1 VREIGVPFEPG
12 PLAAGFVPIVMGISP
27 TFAGSPSRVN
37 VSLMSAENYQPSRS
51 TQTAPQALL
60 TLRPPLLVFHVND
73 NTDDQV
79 LFQAAC
85 QQANVPFQWH
95 VAESA
100 ERGIS
105 YLQSLLALSRT
116 QAVRWP
122 DLVVLDIMMPGES
135 GLSVLE
141 FIRSTPK
148 LGPLPVVVLTGHPSA
163 AIQETAL
170 KLGAN
175 AFYQKPSDFGELVQL
190 VSALY
195 GIWSNAHRPCL

>member
-1 VREIGVPFEPG
+1 
-12 PLAAGFVPIVMGISP
+12 
-27 TFAGSPSRVN
+27 
-37 VSLMSAENYQPSRS
+37 MSAEKYQQPSGS
-51 TQTAPQALL
+51 TRPTPQAILAVG
-60 TLRPPLLVFHVND
+60 PPLLVFHIND

-105 YLQSLLALSRT
+105 YLRSLLRLSRK

-122 DLVVLDIMMPGES
+122 DLVVLDVVMPGDS

-163 AIQETAL
+163 AVQEEAL
-170 KLGAN
+170 RLGAN
-175 AFYQKPSDFGELVQL
+175 GFYQKPANFGELVEL
-190 VSALY
+190 VGALY
-195 GIWSNAHRPCL
+195 SIWSSARRPVL

>member
-1 VREIGVPFEPG
+1 
-12 PLAAGFVPIVMGISP
+12 
-27 TFAGSPSRVN
+27 
-37 VSLMSAENYQPSRS
+37 MSAEKYQQPSGM
-51 TQTAPQALL
+51 TQPAPPAIVVAG
-60 TLRPPLLVFHVND
+60 PPLLVFHVND

-105 YLQSLLALSRT
+105 YLRSLLTLSRK

-122 DLVVLDIMMPGES
+122 DLIVLDVVMPGDS

-141 FIRSTPK
+141 FIRSTPR
-148 LGPLPVVVLTGHPSA
+148 LGPLPVVILTGHPSA
-163 AIQETAL
+163 AIQEEAL
-170 KLGAN
+170 RLGAN
-175 AFYQKPSDFGELVQL
+175 GFYQKPANFGELVQL

-195 GIWSNAHRPCL
+195 RIWSSAHRPSL